1 MKPSAP
7 FRGVMQKPPAS
18 NMGSSAISLPCK
30 AITPVEIFSQHGW
43 CPGTR
48 EPFVDLPR
56 NRQQHKIEGV
66 KESHHMQERSDEQL
80 MAAVMVGDQVAL
92 AALVTRHHAPLL
104 GYLYRLVGGDRQLSE
119 DLVQE
124 TLLHVLRQRTYQ
136 SDRPFKPWLYT
147 IATNL
152 VRDYFKSAA
161 ARRSFRGDDSE
172 EVLLHLHDSEAS
184 PEERALAAERGGE
197 VRAALSQLGEEYRI
211 VLFLRFYQG
220 FSLQEIAE
228 TLHIPLGTVKSRL
241 SVGVHRLRALLAPVL
256 KGVD

>member
-1 MKPSAP
+1 
-7 FRGVMQKPPAS
+7 
-18 NMGSSAISLPCK
+18 
-30 AITPVEIFSQHGW
+30 
-43 CPGTR
+43 
-48 EPFVDLPR
+48 
-56 NRQQHKIEGV
+56 
-66 KESHHMQERSDEQL
+66 MQERSDEQL
-80 MAAVMVGDQVAL
+80 LAAVLAGDQVAL
-92 AALVTRHHAPLL
+92 AALVTRHHGPLL

-124 TLLHVLRQRTYQ
+124 TLLHVLRQRVYP

-152 VRDYFKSAA
+152 ARDYFKSAA
-161 ARRSFRGDDSE
+161 VRHRWRGGDDE
-172 EVLLHLHDSEAS
+172 EVLLHLYDSEAS

-197 VRAALSQLGEEYRI
+197 VRAALAQLGEDYRM

-228 TLHIPLGTVKSRL
+228 TLQIPLGTVKSRL
-241 SVGVHRLRALLAPVL
+241 SVSVHRLRAMLAPVQ